1 MAKDVIHDAVKH
13 ALIKDGWRIIADP
26 FRIEYEEFSLSADL
40 AAEHPFAAER
50 EGQKIVVEV
59 KSFGGRS
66 FVRELQQAL
75 GQYEM
80 YLDFLELTSPEYD
93 LYLAIS
99 ELVYTD
105 FFEQRA
111 TQVIVQRHHLKL
123 LIVDIDEE
131 VIVTWRH

>member
-1 MAKDVIHDAVKH
+1 
-13 ALIKDGWRIIADP
+13 
-26 FRIEYEEFSLSADL
+26 
-40 AAEHPFAAER
+40 
-50 EGQKIVVEV
+50 
-59 KSFGGRS
+59 
-66 FVRELQQAL
+66 
-75 GQYEM
+75 M